1 MNADQLI
8 QRARIL
14 LGDKAGLKFS
24 REQLEAA
31 LSSVL
36 AQVNSQVPHI
46 VTMESMQAVVDHTL
60 TLESETAIR
69 DVLQVECLDFQPA
82 RRALF
87 TYQEAGS
94 TQIRLTETWP
104 SAQTMTW
111 RIKLVTDHQLEGLD
125 GALTST
131 IPTSCELLLAY
142 GMASRALQM
151 RSVQLAESANS
162 LVSSQVG
169 ERQAGEYETHFEA
182 LLRAWQQGQPV
193 PMAVL
198 PQESGWQ
205 DRY

>member
-1 MNADQLI
+1 
-8 QRARIL
+8 
-14 LGDKAGLKFS
+14 
-24 REQLEAA
+24 
-31 LSSVL
+31 
-36 AQVNSQVPHI
+36 
-46 VTMESMQAVVDHTL
+46 
-60 TLESETAIR
+60 
-69 DVLQVECLDFQPA
+69 
-82 RRALF
+82 
-87 TYQEAGS
+87 
-94 TQIRLTETWP
+94 
-104 SAQTMTW
+104 
-111 RIKLVTDHQLEGLD
+111 LD

>member
-1 MNADQLI
+1 MNADQLM

-24 REQLEAA
+24 SEQLEAA
-31 LSSVL
+31 LASVL
-36 AQVNSQVPHI
+36 AQVNSQVPHV
-46 VTMESMQAVVDHTL
+46 VTLESVQPVVDQTL
-60 TLESETAIR
+60 TLQCETMIR

-94 TQIRLTETWP
+94 TQVCLTEAWP
-104 SAQTMTW
+104 SAQTTNW

-131 IPTSCELLLAY
+131 IPPSCELLLAY
-142 GMASRALQM
+142 GLASRALQM

-162 LVSSQVG
+162 LVSSQAG
-169 ERQAGEYETHFEA
+169 ERQADDFETHFEA
-182 LLRAWQQGQPV
+182 LLRAWQQSQPV
-193 PMAVL
+193 PMDAL
-198 PQESGWQ
+198 PQEGGWQ
-205 DRY
+205 DKF